1 MVTRGDV
8 KDWLVAQVKNLK
20 PSFLGKTAHFNF
32 ITAHYL
38 YIVGQLFVGSILLY
52 ASGNGAISYIDSLL
66 FSSGASTQSGLNPID
81 VNMLNTF
88 QQAVLYLQAMMCSP
102 ITVNTCVVFLRL
114 YWFERR
120 LMHIV
125 KEARRRRG
133 TLSKSRAKSVFER
146 TNDAEQGV
154 NVGDIRVMH
163 GRGNTRITNDGIL
176 LPPVSEESGQNGS
189 GSGPSLRL
197 PDEDVDPLT
206 PQPVDGRPRDIKF
219 AATVKRSDA
228 FDDDPMNLPTAR
240 TTEEHLAILERQ
252 RNEEET
258 LRIPGPRD
266 VERGMAP
273 QRVDNSSSS
282 SSNEDNEPETNH
294 GAANARRTS
303 VDSRHQAPQPQL
315 RPQTIMIEEPTKPQ
329 KRDEM
334 AEDLE
339 VIKNVFSP
347 VYTFRTPRIFRS
359 KNEPQH
365 GGQDDEARGRQ
376 RQTPPQSSKRQLS
389 GLRRVL
395 SHDQATEGTP
405 YLSWTPTIGR
415 NSNFAGMSEEQR
427 DEVGGIEY
435 RSLKALVKVLI
446 GYFVGFSLLGV
457 VCLLPWIRLTDQ
469 YGSLVDAVSQSRT
482 WWGFFMANSAFM
494 DLGFTLTPDSMISFN
509 TAVFPLLLMSFLI
522 IIGNTGFPVMLR
534 FMIWFTS
541 RIIPQESGLWEE
553 LRFLLDHPRR
563 CFTLLFPSG
572 ATWWL
577 FGILIL
583 LNGIDLIF
591 FIVLDLASGPVHDMP
606 TGIKILNGV
615 FQAASTRT
623 AGFASVNISQL
634 HPAVQTSYLIM
645 MYISIFPIAISV
657 RRTNV
662 YEESS
667 LGVYGSSGMEEEG
680 NNGSDLSYVGSHLR
694 RQLSFDLWYIATGF
708 FLLSLSEGDRLQK
721 GDFSMFAVL
730 FELVSAYG
738 TVGLSLGYTGIN
750 ASLVSQFT
758 PFGKVVIIAMQ
769 IRGRHRGLPY
779 GLDRAVLLPGDSRNK
794 NEEALAE
801 AKLHDARLARRMSGI
816 STGTHFTGVHY
827 QGTPSVHRMR
837 SRSIDRTNS
846 NILSQLLHPG
856 PHHTPPHHHNA
867 ATFTSMR
874 SMSTPHLDDL
884 ENDHLGVGR
893 HPMRRAETLRAE
905 ALGQAPSAS
914 PRPPSASPRPAGVNL
929 RPAAGT
935 PRI

>member
-1 MVTRGDV
+1 MVSRRDV
-8 KDWLVAQVKNLK
+8 KDWLVAQIKNLK

-32 ITAHYL
+32 ISAHYL
-38 YIVGQLFVGSILLY
+38 YIVGQSFLGSILVY
-52 ASGNGAISYIDSLL
+52 TSGNGATSYIDSLF
-66 FSSGASTQSGLNPID
+66 FSSGASTQAGLNPID
-81 VNMLNTF
+81 VNQLNTF

-114 YWFERR
+114 YWFEKR

-125 KEARRRRG
+125 KEATRRRG
-133 TLSKSRAKSVFER
+133 TISKSRSKSVFER
-146 TNDAEQGV
+146 TDDAEQGV
-154 NVGDIRVMH
+154 NVDDIQVMH
-163 GRGNTRITNDGIL
+163 GRGNTRITNDGIV
-176 LPPVSEESGQNGS
+176 LPPVSEESRRDGS

-206 PQPVDGRPRDIKF
+206 PQPVNGRPRDIKF
-219 AATVKRSDA
+219 AAAVKRSGP
-228 FDDDPMNLPTAR
+228 FGDDTMNLPTPR

-252 RNEEET
+252 RNEDET

-273 QRVDNSSSS
+273 ERVDNSSSS
-282 SSNEDNEPETNH
+282 GEDNEREMDHQSPQP
-294 GAANARRTS
+294 RRPS
-303 VDSRHQAPQPQL
+303 GDSQHEAPQP
-315 RPQTIMIEEPTKPQ
+315 RSQTIMIEEPAKPP
-329 KRDEM
+329 KREEM

-347 VYTFRTPRIFRS
+347 FYKFRTPRVFRS
-359 KNEPQH
+359 KKPPQN
-365 GGQDDEARGRQ
+365 GDGDDETRGRQ
-376 RQTPPQSSKRQLS
+376 RNLRPQSSKRQLS

-395 SHDQATEGTP
+395 SHDQGIEGTP

-415 NSNFAGMSEEQR
+415 NSNFAGMSEDQR

-435 RSLKALVKVLI
+435 RSLKALAKVLI
-446 GYFVGFSLLGV
+446 SYFVGFSIFGV
-457 VCLLPWIRLTDQ
+457 VCLLPWIRFSDQ
-469 YGSLVDAVSQSRT
+469 YGAVVDAAAQSRT
-482 WWGFFMANSAFM
+482 WWGFFTANSAFM
-494 DLGFTLTPDSMISFN
+494 DLGFTLTPDSMVSFN
-509 TAVFPLLLMSFLI
+509 TAVFPLLVMSFLI

-534 FMIWFTS
+534 FLIWLTS
-541 RIIPQESGLWEE
+541 RIIPQNSGLWEE

-563 CFTLLFPSG
+563 CFTLLFPAG

-577 FGILIL
+577 FGILVL

-591 FIVLDLASGPVHDMP
+591 FIVLDLGSGVVYDMP
-606 TGIKILNGV
+606 TGVKILNGV

-623 AGFASVNISQL
+623 AGFASVNVSQL

-645 MYISIFPIAISV
+645 MYISVFPIAISV

-667 LGVYGSSGMEEEG
+667 LGIYGSSGMDEEG

-758 PFGKVVIIAMQ
+758 TFGKVVIIAMQ

-779 GLDRAVLLPGDSRNK
+779 GLDRAVLLPSDSRNL

-801 AKLHDARLARRMSGI
+801 ARLQDARLARRMSGI
-816 STGTHFTGVHY
+816 STGTHVTGTHF
-827 QGTPSVHRMR
+827 QGTPSIQRMR

-856 PHHTPPHHHNA
+856 PHPHHTPHHHNA

-884 ENDHLGVGR
+884 DQDHLGVGR
-893 HPMRRAETLRAE
+893 PAVRRVETF
-905 ALGQAPSAS
+905 GQTSSAS
-914 PRPPSASPRPAGVNL
+914 PRPPAVSPR
-929 RPAAGT
+929 R
-935 PRI
+935 